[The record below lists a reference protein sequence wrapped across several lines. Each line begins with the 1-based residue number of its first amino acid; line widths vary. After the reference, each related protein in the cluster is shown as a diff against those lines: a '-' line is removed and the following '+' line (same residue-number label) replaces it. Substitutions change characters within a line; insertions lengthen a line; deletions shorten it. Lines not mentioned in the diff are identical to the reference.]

1 MQINYLIRLLAMY
14 KQILKNIEN
23 KIESNNMTLKTLEWL
38 KIFGFENA
46 KREGLSNVLLELYSI
61 HTGLLH
67 KANNKYEQDS
77 EAQLKLSVVD
87 TLIGD
92 INNFLDN
99 HPE

>member
-1 MQINYLIRLLAMY
+1 MY
-14 KQILKNIEN
+14 KQIFKNIEN
-23 KIESNNMTLKTLEWL
+23 KIESNNMTLKTLEGL

-67 KANNKYEQDS
+67 KANNYEQDS

-99 HPE
+99 NPE